1 MHINNLEKAVKVKTQ
16 LAGARRV
23 LKDMESGIIV
33 STRANPGLAIPVTA
47 ETLATITKLLSFDAG
62 VAEQDL
68 CDELTELGVEDADEE
83 AEAGCRSA
91 CEEPVVSVHIMDAG
105 GVHPAHVIADIII
118 GQAVAAAKAGHRP
131 TLG

>member
-83 AEAGCRSA
+83 AEAGCCST
-91 CEEPVVSVHIMDAG
+91 CEEPVVSVSIMDIG
-105 GVHPAHVIADIII
+105 DGLHPAHVIADII